1 MALQNEDNKKEEN
14 KKTKKKWQK
23 SYFDVLGICC
33 PSEVPI
39 IENILKSL
47 EGIKEYSVIVP
58 TRTVI
63 VVHDSLLISP
73 SQIAKALNQARLEAN
88 VKVDG
93 KTSFKNKWPSPF
105 AMISGILLL
114 LSFFKFLYSPF
125 RWLAVAAVAAGIYP
139 ILAKAVASIGRCRVD
154 INILI
159 IITVA
164 ATLAMQDYMEA
175 AAVVF
180 LFTIAEWLETRAS
193 YKANAVMQSLM
204 SLAPQKAIIAE
215 TGEEVEVDDVKV
227 NTIVAVKAGET
238 IPIDGIVVDGNCEV
252 DEKTLTGEAFP
263 VPKQR
268 DSTVWAGTIN
278 LNGYIS
284 VKTTA
289 LASDCVVTKMAKLVE
304 EAQSSKTK
312 SQRLIDKC
320 SQYYTPAIILI
331 SAGIAAVPAI
341 MKVHNLNHWFHLALV
356 VLVSA
361 CPCGLI
367 LSTPVATFCALT
379 KAATSGLL
387 IKTTIVDY
395 AKSVDVEPRTEEVED
410 YQLFPGEGI
419 YGKIDGNDI
428 YIGNKRIASRAKCST
443 VPEIEVDT
451 KGGKT
456 VGYIYVGER
465 LAGVFNLSD
474 ACRSGVIQAMK
485 ELKDLGIKTAM
496 LTGDNQDAAMHA
508 QEQLGN
514 ALDVVHG
521 ELLPEDKSRIIQ
533 EFKKEGPTAMVGD
546 GVNDAPALATAD
558 IGISMGISGSA
569 LATQTG
575 DIILMSNDIRRI
587 PQAIKIARR
596 ARRKVVQNVFISI
609 IFKVG
614 ILILAICGHPLIWAA
629 VLVDVGTCLLVILNS
644 MLLLREKD
652 KSKNKKCY
660 RSSVLNGK
668 KLEGEADEE
677 VDLEAGLLS
686 KSQCNSGCCGDK
698 KTQEK
703 VVMKKP
709 SSKSSSGYDHAGGC
723 CGDKKTQE
731 KVMMVKPSSKSSS
744 GHGHS
749 GGCCGDKKTQEKVGM
764 VKPSSKSSSGH
775 GHSGGCCGDKKTQ
788 EKVGMVK
795 PSSKSSSG
803 HDHSG
808 GCCGDKKTQEK
819 VGMVKPS
826 SKSSSGHGHSGG
838 CCGDKKTQE
847 KVVMMRPISKS
858 SADHGHS
865 GGCCSDKKTQEKVVM
880 VKPSSESSS
889 GHGHSGGC
897 CGDKKTQEK
906 VVMMRPI
913 SKSSADHGHSGGC
926 CSDKKT
932 QEKVVMV
939 KPSSESSSDHGHSGG
954 CCGDKKQENVK
965 VLVKDSCCAEK
976 TNKPVGDMASS
987 SSCKKSTHV
996 HNDLKQKGGSGCC
1009 TKDKEKAEKNV
1020 EMQILGEGLIDLE
1033 KGLQKKAGE
1042 TCKTSCCGTKE
1053 KAKETSPLEKDVLIK
1068 ETVKQTEEIAL
1079 AAEEETGSLDCWLD
1093 SCENKTTVKRSC
1105 HEETSQDIEAG
1116 VSCDLKLACCG
1127 SIEGGEV
1134 KEKLDLE
1141 IKSEGQCK
1149 SVCCGDEKQT
1159 GEITLACEEESGC
1172 CGNKEEVGQI
1182 CHQKDC
1188 LETDL
1193 KLVCCGNTEGEVREA
1208 FDLEKGKGECCGKEV
1223 TQICSE
1229 KPVSKSPCC
1238 GTGLK
1243 QEGSSSSVNVV
1254 ESGSKEREMVKV
1266 SSQSCCT
1273 SPNDLVLQVKK
1284 VESCCKVKT
1293 PEACGSKCKASSP
1306 SPPPRPP
1313 PSPPCGGCLMETVTE

>member
-47 EGIKEYSVIVP
+47 DGIKEYSVIVP

-105 AMISGILLL
+105 ALISGILLL
-114 LSFFKFLYSPF
+114 LSFLKFVYSPF
-125 RWLAVAAVAAGIYP
+125 RWVAVAAVAAGIYP

-164 ATLAMQDYMEA
+164 ATLAMQDFMEA

-238 IPIDGIVVDGNCEV
+238 IPIDGTVVDGNCEV

-263 VPKQR
+263 VPKQK

-284 VKTTA
+284 VKTIA

-320 SQYYTPAIILI
+320 SQYYTPAIIFI
-331 SAGIAAVPAI
+331 SGCIAAVPAI

-387 IKTTIVDY
+387 IKSADYLDTLSKIKITAFDKTGTITRGEFIVVDFKSLHRDISLRTLLYWVSSVESKSSHPMAATIVDY

-456 VGYIYVGER
+456 IGYIYVGER

-660 RSSVLNGK
+660 RSSVLNGT

-698 KTQEK
+698 KAQDK
-703 VVMKKP
+703 V
-709 SSKSSSGYDHAGGC
+709 
-723 CGDKKTQE
+723 
-731 KVMMVKPSSKSSS
+731 
-744 GHGHS
+744 
-749 GGCCGDKKTQEKVGM
+749 
-764 VKPSSKSSSGH
+764 
-775 GHSGGCCGDKKTQ
+775 
-788 EKVGMVK
+788 
-795 PSSKSSSG
+795 
-803 HDHSG
+803 
-808 GCCGDKKTQEK
+808 
-819 VGMVKPS
+819 
-826 SKSSSGHGHSGG
+826 
-838 CCGDKKTQE
+838 
-847 KVVMMRPISKS
+847 
-858 SADHGHS
+858 
-865 GGCCSDKKTQEKVVM
+865 VVM
-880 VKPSSESSS
+880 VKPSS
-889 GHGHSGGC
+889 
-897 CGDKKTQEK
+897 K
-906 VVMMRPI
+906 
-913 SKSSADHGHSGGC
+913 
-926 CSDKKT
+926 
-932 QEKVVMV
+932 
-939 KPSSESSSDHGHSGG
+939 SSSDHGHSGG

-965 VLVKDSCCAEK
+965 VVVKDSCCAEK

-996 HNDLKQKGGSGCC
+996 NHDMKLKGGSGCC

-1020 EMQILGEGLIDLE
+1020 DMQILGDELFDLE

-1053 KAKETSPLEKDVLIK
+1053 KAKETSSLEKDVLIK
-1068 ETVKQTEEIAL
+1068 ETVKQTEEITL
-1079 AAEEETGSLDCWLD
+1079 ASEEETGSLDCWLD
-1093 SCENKTTVKRSC
+1093 SCDNKTTVKQSC
-1105 HEETSQDIEAG
+1105 HEETSLDIEAG

-1159 GEITLACEEESGC
+1159 GEITLACEEETDGSNFSSGC
-1172 CGNKEEVGQI
+1172 CGNKEKVEQI

-1193 KLVCCGNTEGEVREA
+1193 KL
-1208 FDLEKGKGECCGKEV
+1208 
-1223 TQICSE
+1223 
-1229 KPVSKSPCC
+1229 
-1238 GTGLK
+1238 
-1243 QEGSSSSVNVV
+1243 
-1254 ESGSKEREMVKV
+1254 MVKV

-1293 PEACGSKCKASSP
+1293 PEACGSKCKVKDKRHIGKSCCRSYAKAYCTH
-1306 SPPPRPP
+1306 RHHHHHH
-1313 PSPPCGGCLMETVTE
+1313 GHHHHHHVGAA